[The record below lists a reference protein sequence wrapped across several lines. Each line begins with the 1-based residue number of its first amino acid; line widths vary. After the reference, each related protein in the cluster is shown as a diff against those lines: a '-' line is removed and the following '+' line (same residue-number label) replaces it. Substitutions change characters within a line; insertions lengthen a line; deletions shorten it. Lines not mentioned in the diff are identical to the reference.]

1 MIEVQELT
9 RRYGDLVAVDD
20 VTFRVNEGEVMG
32 FLGPNAAGK
41 TTTMRILT
49 GYLAPHGGRAT
60 VAGHDVVREPLE
72 ARKSIGYLPENVPLY
87 PEMSVLAYLTFIA
100 GIRGVPRRRTKER
113 IDAVLSRCGLE
124 DRGGICSASCPRD
137 TVRESASPRLSSM
150 TRRS

>member
-49 GYLAPHGGRAT
+49 GYLAPHGGRAA
-60 VAGHDVVREPLE
+60 VAGHEPPGTSERPVEIERRQRSHLLV
-72 ARKSIGYLPENVPLY
+72 LPAVDDEGRNLDR
-87 PEMSVLAYLTFIA
+87 A
-100 GIRGVPRRRTKER
+100 GT
-113 IDAVLSRCGLE
+113 AHQ
-124 DRGGICSASCPRD
+124 
-137 TVRESASPRLSSM
+137 
-150 TRRS
+150 